1 MLASTEQLRFALD
14 SVREASLLTRLIQT
28 DCGGAAL
35 EKSDRSPVTV
45 ADFAAQAVVA
55 GRLATCQ
62 PDWTLVAEEDSDLLA
77 SSPDVCQKVLEY
89 LAPLFPGCTP
99 NQLQEWIDRGKADGG
114 GTFWTLDPV
123 DGTKGFLRQ
132 DQYAVALALIEGGKP
147 VLGVLGCPN
156 LSLPGWGRAGALIAA
171 VRGQG
176 TWAFSLEGPESQRLS
191 VSPCREPGEARV
203 LKSYESAHTN
213 FGEIA
218 RLVEE
223 LGAEPQTIAMDSQA
237 KYGLLAAG
245 GGELLFRIPN
255 PKTPDYREKIWDHAA
270 GALVVQEAGGR
281 ITDLDGRE
289 LDFSLGRTLEANR
302 GVLASNGHLHQK
314 ALRALS
320 GE

>member
-14 SVREASLLTRLIQT
+14 SVREASLLTRQIQS
-28 DCGGAAL
+28 DAGGGAL

-55 GRLATCQ
+55 GRLATSQ
-62 PDWTLVAEEDSDLLA
+62 PDWVLVAEEDSDLLA
-77 SSPDVCQKVLEY
+77 TSPEICRRVLDY
-89 LAPLFPGCTP
+89 VTPTFPDCTP
-99 NQLQEWIDRGKADGG
+99 ARLQEWIDRGKSEGS

-132 DQYAVALALIEGGKP
+132 DQYAVALALVERGRP

-171 VRGQG
+171 VQGQG
-176 TWAFSLEGPESQRLS
+176 TWAFALDGPETQRLS
-191 VSPCREPGEARV
+191 VSPCRDPQEARV
-203 LKSYESAHTN
+203 LKSFESAHTN
-213 FGEIA
+213 FDEIA

-270 GALVVQEAGGR
+270 GALVVQEAGGK
-281 ITDLDGRE
+281 ITDLDGRT
-289 LDFSLGRTLEANR
+289 LDFSLGRTLAANR
-302 GVLASNGHLHQK
+302 GVLASNGHLHQR

-320 GE
+320 AR